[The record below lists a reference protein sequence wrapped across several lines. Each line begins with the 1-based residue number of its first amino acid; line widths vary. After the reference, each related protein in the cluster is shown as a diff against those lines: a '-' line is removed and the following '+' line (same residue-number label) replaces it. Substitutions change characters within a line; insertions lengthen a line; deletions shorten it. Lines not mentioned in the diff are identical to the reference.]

1 MRRTGRSD
9 GHPSRAGGPEDQ
21 ATASGRESTRLELLE
36 AHAAAMEARDHFEND
51 AGWADDQ
58 AQLAEARA
66 PRRARRARLAAVSA
80 AAAAAVVIIALFV
93 ELHGT
98 PRAAA
103 APDQA
108 AAAAHKAGT
117 FAFLSTSELLAGTRL
132 VRASR
137 TTGEVNL
144 RRHAFR
150 STVTEAGAGTGFERI
165 VFPTAVY
172 TRATAGRASRFWVG
186 SRISPPVSISVR
198 AGTVDGFS
206 DPLGLLTVLSH
217 LHHAT
222 PIGTVREHGVVIWGY
237 TVTATFG
244 ALAAIEGRRVSLA
257 IASTPVTIEVW
268 QDVDNHLIR
277 AVRTFAL
284 PGDEQLRVSTRF
296 SRYGR
301 PTSIV
306 RPSRHTV
313 GSEPLD
319 PFAADPIGASVLTA
333 LAVGVGHTS
342 APTDSHR

>member
-1 MRRTGRSD
+1 MRRNGRRD
-9 GHPSRAGGPEDQ
+9 GRPSRAGRPDHSV
-21 ATASGRESTRLELLE
+21 TASGQGGTRLELLE
-36 AHAAAMEARDHFEND
+36 AHAAEMEARDHAEHD
-51 AGWADDQ
+51 RRWADHER
-58 AQLAEARA
+58 QLAEQRAR
-66 PRRARRARLAAVSA
+66 RRARRARLAAATA
-80 AAAAAVVIIALFV
+80 AAAAAVVIGALLI
-93 ELHGT
+93 ELRGT
-98 PRAAA
+98 SRAAA

-108 AAAAHKAGT
+108 AAAAQRAGT

-150 STVTEAGAGTGFERI
+150 STVTEAGAVSGFERI
-165 VFPTAVY
+165 VFPTAIY

-186 SRISPPVSISVR
+186 SRISPPVSISVS

-206 DPLGLLTVLSH
+206 DPLGLLAVLSR

-222 PIGTVREHGVVIWGY
+222 PIGTAREHGFLIWGY
-237 TVTATFG
+237 TVTTTFG
-244 ALAAIEGRRVSLA
+244 ALAAIEGRRVSSPL
-257 IASTPVTIEVW
+257 ASTPVTIDVW

-284 PGDEQLRVSTRF
+284 PAGERLRVSTRF

-306 RPSRHTV
+306 RPSRRTV
-313 GSEPLD
+313 GEQPLD